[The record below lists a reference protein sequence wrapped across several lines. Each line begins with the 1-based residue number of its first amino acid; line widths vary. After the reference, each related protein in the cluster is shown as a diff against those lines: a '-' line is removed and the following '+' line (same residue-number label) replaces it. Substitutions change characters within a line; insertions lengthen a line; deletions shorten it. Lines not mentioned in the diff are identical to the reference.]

1 MNKTGFQTIVMFW
14 TYVQSF
20 GIWGL
25 WADVREEATGMNFII
40 AARAFG
46 RILLAV
52 GRNTRLAGIGASVT
66 GIIAGIVGFIL
77 ISREITRNKEKKQRM
92 TKRINVVITH
102 RERKYIGHSQYRY
115 IYTFTGLDEYEGVTF
130 YDESLLL
137 MKVHVKGEIV
147 PLLINEYN
155 LKEFWFE
162 EKAELGQELLLIP
175 IIAIFLSFMNL
186 INTIVIWDRLPWN

>member
-137 MKVHVKGEIV
+137 MKVHVKGETV

>member
-137 MKVHVKGEIV
+137 MKVHVKGETV

-186 INTIVIWDRLPWN
+186 INTIVIWGRLPWN

>member
-1 MNKTGFQTIVMFW
+1 
-14 TYVQSF
+14 
-20 GIWGL
+20 
-25 WADVREEATGMNFII
+25 MNFII